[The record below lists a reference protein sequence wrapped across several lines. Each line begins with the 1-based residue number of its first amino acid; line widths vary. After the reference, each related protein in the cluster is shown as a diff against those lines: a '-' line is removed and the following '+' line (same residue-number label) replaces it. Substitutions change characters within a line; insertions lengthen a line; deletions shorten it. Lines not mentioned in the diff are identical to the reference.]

1 MKALVGATLIDGT
14 GGAVVDDATVLI
26 DGQRIVETGPR
37 QAVALPQRTEVVD
50 VGGMTLMPGM
60 IDCHDHLA
68 SKDYGLASRMGFDAP
83 LSLQH
88 LRTAKVLEQTL
99 EAGYTCVRDGGGL
112 DAGFKQ
118 AVEQGL
124 YPGPRLVVSVA
135 IISPTGG
142 LADKVTPSGQCYPH
156 DDPMIPSG
164 VADGDD
170 PVRAKVREM
179 CRVGADVIKF
189 ATTGGASSPPR
200 PRAPGHRLWTL
211 GSEDADRRSQ
221 SPGPAHHVPRR
232 GRSQGCACAWRPAPI
247 RWSTAATLAEDP
259 DLLKMM
265 ADKGIFLV
273 PTFEIY
279 EFHGTLSAPHMQAR
293 SRALMDIH
301 EETLH
306 QALAAGVKVV
316 AGTDAGGYVHGDNAR
331 EVQILVEKGH
341 VQHAGNP
348 GLHRLGRRM
357 RGHGE
362 RHRHRNQGQVRR
374 PAGAGGRPAE
384 GYRGAAPARKHQ
396 AGNEGRRGRGGPP
409 ARARTPGGGVG
420 LHQAGKSRGDRS
432 VGRSLTAFG
441 QCNFT
446 S

>member
-1 MKALVGATLIDGT
+1 MKALVGANLIDGT
-14 GGAVVDDATVLI
+14 GGPVVNDATVLI
-26 DGQRIVETGPR
+26 DGERIVETGR
-37 QAVALPQRTEVVD
+37 REAVVLPPNTEVVD
-50 VGGMTLMPGM
+50 LAGLTLMPGM

-68 SKDYGLASRMGFDAP
+68 SKDYGLPSRLGYHEP

-88 LRTAKVLEQTL
+88 LRTARVLEQTL
-99 EAGYTCVRDGGGL
+99 AAGYTCVRDAGGL

-124 YPGPRLVVSVA
+124 YPGPRLVLSVA

-179 CRVGADVIKF
+179 ARVGADVIKF
-189 ATTGGASSPPR
+189 ATTGGASSR
-200 PRAPGHRLWTL
+200 PGHGPLDIAFGPSEVRALIAEAQAL
-211 GSEDADRRSQ
+211 GRRTMCHAVGG
-221 SPGPAHHVPRR
+221 PGLRMCVEAGAHSIEH
-232 GRSQGCACAWRPAPI
+232 GCY
-247 RWSTAATLAEDP
+247 LAEDP

-265 ADKGIFLV
+265 ADNGIFLV

-279 EFHGTLSAPHMQAR
+279 EFHATLSAPHMQAR

-301 EETLH
+301 RETLH

-331 EVQILVEKGH
+331 EVQIMVERGMPNMQAIQACTGWAAECVGLGKDIGTVTKGKYADLLVVDGDPLRKIEVLRQPESIKLVMKG
-341 VQHAGNP
+341 GI
-348 GLHRLGRRM
+348 
-357 RGHGE
+357 
-362 RHRHRNQGQVRR
+362 
-374 PAGAGGRPAE
+374 
-384 GYRGAAPARKHQ
+384 AAVDKL
-396 AGNEGRRGRGGPP
+396 P
-409 ARARTPGGGVG
+409 ARAP
-420 LHQAGKSRGDRS
+420 
-432 VGRSLTAFG
+432 SLVA
-441 QCNFT
+441 
-446 S
+446 

>member
-1 MKALVGATLIDGT
+1 MKALVGANLIDGT
-14 GGAVVDDATVLI
+14 GGPVVNDATVLI
-26 DGQRIVETGPR
+26 DGERIVETGR
-37 QAVALPQRTEVVD
+37 REAVVLPPNAEVVD
-50 VGGMTLMPGM
+50 LAGLTLMPGM

-68 SKDYGLASRMGFDAP
+68 SKDYGLPSRMGYHEP

-88 LRTAKVLEQTL
+88 LRTARVLEQTL
-99 EAGYTCVRDGGGL
+99 AAGYTCVRDAGGL

-124 YPGPRLVVSVA
+124 YPGPRLVLSVA

-179 CRVGADVIKF
+179 ARVGADVIKF
-189 ATTGGASSPPR
+189 ATTGGASSR
-200 PRAPGHRLWTL
+200 PGHGPLDIAFGPSEVRALIAEAQAL
-211 GSEDADRRSQ
+211 GRRTMCHAVGG
-221 SPGPAHHVPRR
+221 PGLRMCVEAGAHSIEH
-232 GRSQGCACAWRPAPI
+232 GCY
-247 RWSTAATLAEDP
+247 LAEDP

-265 ADKGIFLV
+265 ADNGIFLV

-279 EFHGTLSAPHMQAR
+279 EFHATLSAPHMQAR

-301 EETLH
+301 RETLH

-331 EVQILVEKGH
+331 EVQIMVERGMPNMQAIQACTGWAAECVGLGKDIGTVTKGKYADLLVVDGDPLRKIEVLRQPESIKLVMKGG
-341 VQHAGNP
+341 V
-348 GLHRLGRRM
+348 
-357 RGHGE
+357 
-362 RHRHRNQGQVRR
+362 
-374 PAGAGGRPAE
+374 
-384 GYRGAAPARKHQ
+384 AAVDKL
-396 AGNEGRRGRGGPP
+396 P
-409 ARARTPGGGVG
+409 ARAP
-420 LHQAGKSRGDRS
+420 
-432 VGRSLTAFG
+432 SLVA
-441 QCNFT
+441 
-446 S
+446 

>member
-1 MKALVGATLIDGT
+1 MKALVGANLIDGT
-14 GGAVVDDATVLI
+14 GGPVVSDSTVLI
-26 DGQRIVETGPR
+26 DGERIVQTGPR
-37 QAVALPQRTEVVD
+37 QRVDLPRDTEVID
-50 VGGMTLMPGM
+50 VSGMTLMPGM

-124 YPGPRLVVSVA
+124 YPGPRLVLSVA

-189 ATTGGASSPPR
+189 ATTGGASSR
-200 PRAPGHRLWTL
+200 PGHGPLDIAFGPNEVKALIDESKAL
-211 GSEDADRRSQ
+211 GRRTMCHAVGG
-221 SPGPAHHVPRR
+221 PGLRMCVEAGAHSVEH
-232 GRSQGCACAWRPAPI
+232 GCYL
-247 RWSTAATLAEDP
+247 AADP
-259 DLLKMM
+259 DLLKRM
-265 ADKGIFLV
+265 AGEGIFLV

-279 EFHGTLSAPHMQAR
+279 EFHATLSAPHMQAR
-293 SRALMDIH
+293 SRALFDIH
-301 EETLH
+301 RDTLH

-331 EVQILVEKGH
+331 EVQILVEKGMSNMQAIQACTGWAAEC
-341 VQHAGNP
+341 VDMARDIGTVA
-348 GLHRLGRRM
+348 
-357 RGHGE
+357 RGKYADLLVLDGDPLKDIE
-362 RHRHRNQGQVRR
+362 VLRR
-374 PAGAGGRPAE
+374 PENIKMVMKGGQ
-384 GYRGAAPARKHQ
+384 AA
-396 AGNEGRRGRGGPP
+396 
-409 ARARTPGGGVG
+409 V
-420 LHQAGKSRGDRS
+420 DRLP
-432 VGRSLTAFG
+432 VREALPVA
-441 QCNFT
+441 
-446 S
+446 

>member
-14 GGAVVDDATVLI
+14 GGPVVEDSTVLI

-37 QAVALPQRTEVVD
+37 LAVDLPQRTEVVD
-50 VGGMTLMPGM
+50 VTGMTLMPGM

-68 SKDYGLASRMGFDAP
+68 SKDYGLASRMGYDAP

-124 YPGPRLVVSVA
+124 YPGPRLVISVA

-142 LADKVTPSGQCYPH
+142 LADKVTASGQCYPH

-189 ATTGGASSPPR
+189 ATTGGASSR
-200 PRAPGHRLWTL
+200 PGHGPLDIAFGPTEVKALVDESRAL
-211 GSEDADRRSQ
+211 GRRTMCHAVGG
-221 SPGPAHHVPRR
+221 PGLRMCVEAGAHSVEH
-232 GRSQGCACAWRPAPI
+232 GCY
-247 RWSTAATLAEDP
+247 LAEDR

-279 EFHGTLSAPHMQAR
+279 EFHATLSAPHMQAR

-301 EETLH
+301 KETLH

-331 EVQILVEKGH
+331 EVQILVEKGMSNMQAIQACTGWAAEC
-341 VQHAGNP
+341 VDLDKDIGTVTKGKYADILVLDGDP
-348 GLHRLGRRM
+348 LKDIEVL
-357 RGHGE
+357 
-362 RHRHRNQGQVRR
+362 RR
-374 PAGAGGRPAE
+374 PENIKLVMKGGD
-384 GYRGAAPARKHQ
+384 AAVDRLPVREPQ
-396 AGNEGRRGRGGPP
+396 A
-409 ARARTPGGGVG
+409 VG
-420 LHQAGKSRGDRS
+420 
-432 VGRSLTAFG
+432 
-441 QCNFT
+441 
-446 S
+446 

>member
-1 MKALVGATLIDGT
+1 MKALVGANLIDGT
-14 GGAVVDDATVLI
+14 GGPVVSDSTVLI

-37 QAVALPQRTEVVD
+37 QAVQVPPDTEVVD
-50 VGGMTLMPGM
+50 ISGLTLMPGM

-68 SKDYGLASRMGFDAP
+68 SKDYGMPSRMGYDAP

-99 EAGYTCVRDGGGL
+99 AAGYTCVRDGGGL
-112 DAGFKQ
+112 DVGFKQ
-118 AVEQGL
+118 AVEIGL

-142 LADKVTPSGQCYPH
+142 LADKVTPSGQIFPH
-156 DDPMIPSG
+156 DDPMMPSG

-170 PVRAKVREM
+170 PVRAKVRQM

-189 ATTGGASSPPR
+189 ATTGGASSR
-200 PRAPGHRLWTL
+200 PGHGPLDIEFGPSEVNALITEAKAL
-211 GSEDADRRSQ
+211 GRRTMCHAVGG
-221 SPGPAHHVPRR
+221 PGLRMCVEAGANSVEH
-232 GRSQGCACAWRPAPI
+232 GCY
-247 RWSTAATLAEDP
+247 LAEDP

-279 EFHGTLSAPHMQAR
+279 EFHATLSAPHMQSR

-301 EETLH
+301 KDTLH

-331 EVQILVEKGH
+331 EVQILVEKGMSNMQAIQACTGWAAEC
-341 VQHAGNP
+341 VDMDKDIGTVT
-348 GLHRLGRRM
+348 
-357 RGHGE
+357 RGKYADLLALDGDPLKDIE
-362 RHRHRNQGQVRR
+362 VLRR
-374 PAGAGGRPAE
+374 PECIKMVMKGGT
-384 GYRGAAPARKHQ
+384 AA
-396 AGNEGRRGRGGPP
+396 
-409 ARARTPGGGVG
+409 V
-420 LHQAGKSRGDRS
+420 DRLP
-432 VGRSLTAFG
+432 VREHAPVA
-441 QCNFT
+441 
-446 S
+446 

>member
-1 MKALVGATLIDGT
+1 MKALVGANLIDGT
-14 GGAVVDDATVLI
+14 GGPVVNDATVLI
-26 DGQRIVETGPR
+26 DGARIVETGPR
-37 QAVALPQRTEVVD
+37 EAVILPPNTEIVD
-50 VGGMTLMPGM
+50 LAGMTLMPGM

-68 SKDYGLASRMGFDAP
+68 SKDYGLPSRLGYHEP

-88 LRTAKVLEQTL
+88 LRTAKVLEDTL
-99 EAGYTCVRDGGGL
+99 SAGYTCVRDGGGL

-118 AVEQGL
+118 AIEQGL
-124 YPGPRLVVSVA
+124 YPGPRLVLSVA

-179 CRVGADVIKF
+179 ARVGADVIKF
-189 ATTGGASSPPR
+189 ATTGGASSR
-200 PRAPGHRLWTL
+200 PGHGPLDVAFGPSEVRALIDEAQAL
-211 GSEDADRRSQ
+211 GRRTMCHAVGG
-221 SPGPAHHVPRR
+221 PGLRMCVEAGAHSIEH
-232 GRSQGCACAWRPAPI
+232 GCY
-247 RWSTAATLAEDP
+247 LAEDP

-279 EFHGTLSAPHMQAR
+279 EFHATLSAPHMQAR

-301 EETLH
+301 QDTLH

-331 EVQILVEKGH
+331 EVQIMVERGMPNMQAIQACTGWAAECVGLDKDIGTVTKGKY
-341 VQHAGNP
+341 ADLLAIDGDP
-348 GLHRLGRRM
+348 LRDIEAL
-357 RGHGE
+357 
-362 RHRHRNQGQVRR
+362 RR
-374 PAGAGGRPAE
+374 PDGIKLVMKGGEAVVDKLPVREPVAIT
-384 GYRGAAPARKHQ
+384 
-396 AGNEGRRGRGGPP
+396 N
-409 ARARTPGGGVG
+409 
-420 LHQAGKSRGDRS
+420 
-432 VGRSLTAFG
+432 
-441 QCNFT
+441 
-446 S
+446 

>member
-1 MKALVGATLIDGT
+1 MQALVGGTLIDGT
-14 GGAVVDDATVLI
+14 GGPALDDAAVLI
-26 DGQRIVETGPR
+26 DGERIAAAGPR
-37 QAVALPQRTEVVD
+37 PSVALPPGTEVVNID
-50 VGGMTLMPGM
+50 GMTVMPGM

-68 SKDYGLASRMGFDAP
+68 SKDYGMPSRLGYHEP

-99 EAGYTCVRDGGGL
+99 AAGYTCVRDGGGL
-112 DAGFKQ
+112 DAGFRQ

-142 LADKVTPSGQCYPH
+142 LADKVTPSGHCYPH
-156 DDPMIPSG
+156 DDPLLPSG

-189 ATTGGASSPPR
+189 ATTGGASSR
-200 PRAPGHRLWTL
+200 PGHGPMDIAFGPSEVRTL
-211 GSEDADRRSQ
+211 IDEAAALGRRTMCHAVGG
-221 SPGPAHHVPRR
+221 PGLRMAVEAGAHSIEH
-232 GRSQGCACAWRPAPI
+232 GCY
-247 RWSTAATLAEDP
+247 LAEDP

-279 EFHGTLSAPHMQAR
+279 EFHATLSAPHMQAR

-301 EETLH
+301 RETLH
-306 QALAAGVKVV
+306 QALAAGVRVA

-331 EVQILVEKGH
+331 EVQLLVERGMPNMQAIQSCTGWAAECVGLAKDIGTVAKGKFADLL
-341 VQHAGNP
+341 VIDGDP
-348 GLHRLGRRM
+348 LRDIECL
-357 RGHGE
+357 
-362 RHRHRNQGQVRR
+362 RR
-374 PAGAGGRPAE
+374 PESIKMVMKG
-384 GYRGAAPARKHQ
+384 GAAFVNRLPAS
-396 AGNEGRRGRGGPP
+396 
-409 ARARTPGGGVG
+409 GGVP
-420 LHQAGKSRGDRS
+420 A
-432 VGRSLTAFG
+432 
-441 QCNFT
+441 
-446 S
+446 

>member
-1 MKALVGATLIDGT
+1 MKALVGANLIDGT
-14 GGAVVDDATVLI
+14 GGPVVNDATVLI
-26 DGQRIVETGPR
+26 DGERVVETGPR
-37 QAVALPQRTEVVD
+37 QTVAYPQDTEVID
-50 VGGMTLMPGM
+50 VSGMTLMPGM

-68 SKDYGLASRMGFDAP
+68 SKDYGLASRMGYDAP

-189 ATTGGASSPPR
+189 ATTGGASSR
-200 PRAPGHRLWTL
+200 PGHGPLDIAFGPNEVKALVEESKAL
-211 GSEDADRRSQ
+211 GRRTMCHAVGG
-221 SPGPAHHVPRR
+221 PGLRMCIEAGANSVEH
-232 GRSQGCACAWRPAPI
+232 GCY
-247 RWSTAATLAEDP
+247 LAEDP

-273 PTFEIY
+273 PTFESY
-279 EFHGTLSAPHMQAR
+279 EFHATLSAPHMQAR

-301 EETLH
+301 KETVH
-306 QALAAGVKVV
+306 KALAAGVKVV

-331 EVQILVEKGH
+331 EVQILVEKGMSNMQAIQACTGWAAEC
-341 VQHAGNP
+341 VDLSKDIGTVAKGKYADLLVLDGDP
-348 GLHRLGRRM
+348 LKDIEVL
-357 RGHGE
+357 
-362 RHRHRNQGQVRR
+362 RR
-374 PAGAGGRPAE
+374 PENIKMVMKGGQSA
-384 GYRGAAPARKHQ
+384 
-396 AGNEGRRGRGGPP
+396 
-409 ARARTPGGGVG
+409 V
-420 LHQAGKSRGDRS
+420 DRLPVREAQTVS
-432 VGRSLTAFG
+432 
-441 QCNFT
+441 
-446 S
+446 

>member
-1 MKALVGATLIDGT
+1 MKALVGANLIDGT
-14 GGAVVDDATVLI
+14 GGPVVNDATVLI
-26 DGQRIVETGPR
+26 DGERIVETGPR
-37 QAVALPQRTEVVD
+37 LAVTLPPRTEVID
-50 VGGMTLMPGM
+50 VAGMTVMPGM

-68 SKDYGLASRMGFDAP
+68 SKDYGMPSRLGYHEP

-99 EAGYTCVRDGGGL
+99 AAGYTCVRDGGGL
-112 DAGFKQ
+112 DVGFKQ

-156 DDPMIPSG
+156 DDPLIPSG

-189 ATTGGASSPPR
+189 ATTGGASSR
-200 PRAPGHRLWTL
+200 PGHGPLDIAFGPTEVRALIDEARSL
-211 GSEDADRRSQ
+211 GRRTMCHAVGG
-221 SPGPAHHVPRR
+221 PGLRMCVEAGAHSVEH
-232 GRSQGCACAWRPAPI
+232 GCY
-247 RWSTAATLAEDP
+247 LAEDP
-259 DLLKMM
+259 DLLRMM

-279 EFHGTLSAPHMQAR
+279 EFHATLSAPHMQAR

-301 EETLH
+301 KETMH

-316 AGTDAGGYVHGDNAR
+316 AGTDAGGYSHGDNAR
-331 EVQILVEKGH
+331 EVQIMVERGMSNMQAIQACTGWAAECVDLARDIGTVARGKYADLLVIDGDPLKQIEVLRSQDCIKM
-341 VQHAGNP
+341 V
-348 GLHRLGRRM
+348 M
-357 RGHGE
+357 
-362 RHRHRNQGQVRR
+362 
-374 PAGAGGRPAE
+374 
-384 GYRGAAPARKHQ
+384 K
-396 AGNEGRRGRGGPP
+396 
-409 ARARTPGGGVG
+409 GGVAAVDK
-420 LHQAGKSRGDRS
+420 LPVRVPEPVA
-432 VGRSLTAFG
+432 
-441 QCNFT
+441 
-446 S
+446 